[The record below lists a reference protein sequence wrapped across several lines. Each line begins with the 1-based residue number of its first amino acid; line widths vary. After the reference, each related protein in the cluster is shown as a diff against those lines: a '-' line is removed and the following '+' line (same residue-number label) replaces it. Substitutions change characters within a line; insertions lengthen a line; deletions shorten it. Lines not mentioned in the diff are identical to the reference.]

1 MSGMRQADYF
11 DPKRRPAPVSD
22 EHVAALRAFCE
33 GGLDVKQASFAASVM
48 HLGGVFTSEQAAAW
62 LDANKPGWD
71 GGDGDRAL
79 RRKQARNRF
88 LQSLFREYGSKK
100 RPSRLASTHQLPGGG
115 QFAHLGSRRAYEAV
129 GLGGSRYRR
138 LPPVQTALQRLLLH
152 DYVLQTMELSGV
164 AGRGG
169 RAEGGRWTWYGAM
182 DQKLALFDALGV
194 ARDVLPSRDYRG
206 EGAGGG
212 ATRRWFVDHL
222 PVGVASW
229 KLCFPFVFREERT
242 VDAAVSRLEPYG
254 PLWAALRRM
263 GLWVQVVIV
272 GQYGDRGD
280 WERRVRRYV
289 AAPSRDDRER
299 LANRVER
306 YLIERLC
313 AEADGVAV
321 LRAYGGEPG
330 ACRRLR
336 DLERSLP
343 RLAVGSEAMAVEV
356 WNSKRM
362 SEQAWSSGAAPG
374 AGGA

>member
-1 MSGMRQADYF
+1 MRQADYF
-11 DPKRRPAPVSD
+11 DPKKRPAPVTD
-22 EHVAALRAFCE
+22 EHIAALRAFCE
-33 GGLDVKQASFAASVM
+33 GALSESLASFAASVM
-48 HLGGVFTSEQAAAW
+48 HLGGVFTSGQVAAW
-62 LDANKPGWD
+62 LDANAPGWD
-71 GGDGDRAL
+71 VGEGDPKL
-79 RRKQARNRF
+79 RRKQARSRF
-88 LQSLFREYGSKK
+88 VQSLFREYGPKK
-100 RPSRLASTHQLPGGG
+100 RLSRLASTHQLPGGG

-129 GLGGSRYRR
+129 GVGGSRYRR
-138 LPPVQTALQRLLLH
+138 LPPVQTALQRLLLY
-152 DYVLQTMELSGV
+152 DYVLQTMERSV
-164 AGRGG
+164 AAGPGG
-169 RAEGGRWTWYGAM
+169 STEAGRWTWYGAM

-194 ARDVLPSRDYRG
+194 PRDALPARDYHG

-212 ATRRWFVDHL
+212 TTRRWFVDHL

-280 WERRVRRYV
+280 WERRVRKYV
-289 AAPSRDDRER
+289 APPSRDDRVR

-306 YLIERLC
+306 YLIERLGD
-313 AEADGVAV
+313 AGDGAPV
-321 LRAYGGEPG
+321 LRAYGGAPG
-330 ACRRLR
+330 ARARLR
-336 DLERSLP
+336 DLEQNLP

-362 SEQAWSSGAAPG
+362 SDQAWSSGAG

>member
-1 MSGMRQADYF
+1 MRQADYF
-11 DPKRRPAPVSD
+11 DPRKRPVPVTD
-22 EHVAALRAFCE
+22 EHVAALRAFCD
-33 GGLDVKQASFAASVM
+33 GCLDAQQASFAASVM
-48 HLGGVFTSEQAAAW
+48 HLGGVFTSEQAGVW

-71 GGDGDRAL
+71 DGEGDRKL

-100 RPSRLASTHQLPGGG
+100 RPTRLASTHQLPGGG

-129 GLGGSRYRR
+129 GVGGSRYRR

-152 DYVLQTMELSGV
+152 DYVLQTMEVSAV
-164 AGRGG
+164 PERPGRVGD
-169 RAEGGRWTWYGAM
+169 ARWTWYGAM

-194 ARDVLPSRDYRG
+194 GRDALPSRDYRG

-212 ATRRWFVDHL
+212 TTRRWFVDHL

-242 VDAAVSRLEPYG
+242 VDAAVSRLAAYA
-254 PLWAALRRM
+254 PLWAALRGL

-306 YLIERLC
+306 YLIERFR

-321 LRAYGGEPG
+321 LRAYGGEAG
-330 ACRRLR
+330 ASRRLR
-336 DLERSLP
+336 DLEQSLP
-343 RLAVGSEAMAVEV
+343 RLAVVSEAMAVEV

-362 SEQAWSSGAAPG
+362 SQHAWSSGAGDG
-374 AGGA
+374 AGGL